1 MSDQAPENPRGKT
14 PRSKNDRDTDLS
26 RPAEPSSS
34 PTNAPSNNP
43 STQSLASRIQSSA
56 TNLARSAFQPP
67 GSAAEI
73 SRTLA
78 NTTNSKAAGPS
89 SLPSS
94 STQYHAASQDALG
107 VPSSSTRQT
116 GPGSSAAAESFR
128 SNAVGSTSA
137 ETQGGFTLPPLTEEE
152 FQQQQR
158 QEHHLDDGDIV
169 LGDRDRDGDGV
180 SSDPLGPLQSETGN
194 WKGKQR
200 AYDPTQRRFDT
211 AWERGQ
217 PASFQGIDGSSSQA
231 QINATDGAGVV
242 SLLSDPAF
250 DAGFPST
257 TETGDE
263 EPELETDL
271 AFSEPPPLTP
281 AEIEMLDSFRR
292 RMTPPPPHSTQSQ
305 HLTSFSLVP
314 DIDTFLQLNDTSA
327 AAETTSTST
336 SLRDNV
342 LSHLPGATDWI
353 GVQDRY
359 HDEVWGFLRPALEAA
374 KTEMEEKRQDPH
386 SEDED
391 GPAVR
396 RLKMILKHM

>member
-1 MSDQAPENPRGKT
+1 MSDQPPENTRGKT

-34 PTNAPSNNP
+34 PTNTPSNNP
-43 STQSLASRIQSSA
+43 STQSLAGRIQSSA
-56 TNLARSAFQPP
+56 TNLARSTFQPP
-67 GSAAEI
+67 GSGAEV

-78 NTTNSKAAGPS
+78 STTNGKAAGPS
-89 SLPSS
+89 SLPPS
-94 STQYHAASQDALG
+94 STQYYSASQDVIG

-116 GPGSSAAAESFR
+116 RPGSSAAAESFR
-128 SNAVGSTSA
+128 SNAVDGTSA

-152 FQQQQR
+152 FQQQQ
-158 QEHHLDDGDIV
+158 QHLFDDGGIS
-169 LGDRDRDGDGV
+169 LGDRDGDGG
-180 SSDPLGPLQSETGN
+180 SRDPLGTLQSETGN

-200 AYDPTQRRFDT
+200 TYDPVQRRFDT

-217 PASFQGIDGSSSQA
+217 PTSFQGIDGSSGQA
-231 QINATDGAGVV
+231 QINSTDGAGVI

-250 DAGFPST
+250 DAGFST
-257 TETGDE
+257 TTDTGDA

-281 AEIEMLDSFRR
+281 AEMEMLDSFRR
-292 RMTPPPPHSTQSQ
+292 QMTPPPPHSTQSQ

-314 DIDTFLQLNDTSA
+314 DIDTFLQQHDPSA
-327 AAETTSTST
+327 AAETTST

-374 KTEMEEKRQDPH
+374 KTEMEEKGPGPH
-386 SEDED
+386 NEDED

-396 RLKMILKHM
+396 RLKMILKHMGT